1 MRAPALLRGSHRGPA
16 RVTNVGSVYCEIA
29 DFLSTHPLPNQ
40 PSDLLVGMP
49 DPDWEWLQGSPAAFR
64 ERYVQGLNAFA
75 CQVARQCGSACALT
89 VVPRRS
95 DAWQL
100 LFDGPDAEAE
110 AAAPQAAETRGG
122 YFIAPDAE
130 DPLWVPWP
138 HLEDPRLP
146 STDEQTAEDRGIKA
160 ILSHLLP
167 VEVKDRRWQA
177 GEVQTVCNRPV
188 WFCRPGR
195 QRGKGGPS

>member
-1 MRAPALLRGSHRGPA
+1 MRGPA
-16 RVTNVGSVYCEIA
+16 SVTNIGSVYCEIA
-29 DFLSTHPLPNQ
+29 DFLSAHPLPTQ

-49 DPDWEWLQGSPAAFR
+49 DPDWEWLQGSPPAFR

-75 CQVARQCGSACALT
+75 CQVARACGSECALT

-122 YFIAPDAE
+122 HFIAPDA
-130 DPLWVPWP
+130 DYPLLVIWP
-138 HLEDPRLP
+138 HPEDPRVP
-146 STDEQTAEDRGIKA
+146 SRDEQTAEDSGVEE

-167 VEVKDRRWQA
+167 VEATDRRWRV
-177 GEVQTVCNRPV
+177 GGVQTVCNRPV
-188 WFCRPGR
+188 WFYRPGR
-195 QRGKGGPS
+195 RRGKGGRS